1 MSCECCLLSVKQ
13 KRTENDEEEEEGWR
27 EEQNVQRVIGKGN
40 KRRLVAL

>member
-13 KRTENDEEEEEGWR
+13 KRTENDEEEEGWR